1 MDDVQEFERC
11 MAHLSGG
18 LGHADRPAELR
29 GHGMGLMAPLKP
41 SSWHPRSG
49 QR

>member
-1 MDDVQEFERC
+1 MDDVQEFERY
-11 MAHLSGG
+11 MDHLSGG
-18 LGHADRPAELR
+18 LGHADRPAELP
-29 GHGMGLMAPLKP
+29 GHGVGLMAPLKP